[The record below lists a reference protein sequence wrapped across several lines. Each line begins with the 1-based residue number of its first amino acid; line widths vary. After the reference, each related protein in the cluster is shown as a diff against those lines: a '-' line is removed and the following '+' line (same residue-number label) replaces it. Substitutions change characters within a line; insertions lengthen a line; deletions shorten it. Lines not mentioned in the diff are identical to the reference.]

1 MLKKGAT
8 PAMDAAPCC
17 FIQDSPTLRD
27 LNGLGDLLL
36 RLHLRH
42 GDGQDAVLH
51 LGRDL
56 IFHDIIRQRVVLL
69 VVRVAVI
76 DNVASPVEELTA
88 QIVMML
94 VLMFVLGL
102 VLDGDGEVA
111 LVVDA
116 YTTIFFFDAW
126 SCKFH
131 RVGLLTL
138 LDIDCG
144 CCSVGTFEAPC

>member
-1 MLKKGAT
+1 
-8 PAMDAAPCC
+8 MDAAPCC

-42 GDGQDAVLH
+42 SDGQDAVLH

-56 IFHDIIRQRVVLL
+56 IFHDIIRQRVALL
-69 VVRVAVI
+69 VVRIA
-76 DNVASPVEELTA
+76 ELAA

-94 VLMFVLGL
+94 VLMLVLGL
-102 VLDGDGEVA
+102 VLDGDGQVA

-116 YTTIFFFDAW
+116 DSAIFFLNAW

-138 LDIDCG
+138 FDIDCG
-144 CCSVGTFEAPC
+144 CCTVGTFEAP

>member
-1 MLKKGAT
+1 
-8 PAMDAAPCC
+8 MDAAPCC
-17 FIQDSPTLRD
+17 FIQDSPSLRD
-27 LNGLGDLLL
+27 LDGLGDLLL

-56 IFHDIIRQRVVLL
+56 IFHDIIRQRVALL
-69 VVRVAVI
+69 VVRVA
-76 DNVASPVEELTA
+76 ELAA

-94 VLMFVLGL
+94 VLMLVFGL

-116 YTTIFFFDAW
+116 HSAIFFLNAW

-138 LDIDCG
+138 LDIDCR
-144 CCSVGTFEAPC
+144 CCTVGTFEAP

>member
-1 MLKKGAT
+1 
-8 PAMDAAPCC
+8 MDAAPCC

-56 IFHDIIRQRVVLL
+56 VFHDIIRQRVVLL
-69 VVRVAVI
+69 VVRVTAL
-76 DNVASPVEELTA
+76 DLGRFACKELAA
-88 QIVMML
+88 QIVVVL
-94 VLMFVLGL
+94 VLMLVLGL
-102 VLDGDGEVA
+102 VLDGDGQVA
-111 LVVDA
+111 LVIDTDSA
-116 YTTIFFFDAW
+116 IFFLNARGCQHQDISRF
-126 SCKFH
+126 
-131 RVGLLTL
+131 TL

-144 CCSVGTFEAPC
+144 CCTVGTFEAPC

>member
-1 MLKKGAT
+1 
-8 PAMDAAPCC
+8 MDAAPCC
-17 FIQDSPTLRD
+17 YIQDNPTLRD
-27 LNGLGDLLL
+27 LDGLGDLLL

-56 IFHDIIRQRVVLL
+56 VFHDIIRQRVVLL
-69 VVRVAVI
+69 VVRVA
-76 DNVASPVEELTA
+76 ELAA
-88 QIVMML
+88 QIVMMF
-94 VLMFVLGL
+94 VLMLVFGL

-116 YTTIFFFDAW
+116 YSAIFFLNAW
-126 SCKFH
+126 GCKLH

-144 CCSVGTFEAPC
+144 CCTVGTFEAP

>member
-1 MLKKGAT
+1 MDAAPCCFIQDSPLRKGAT
-8 PAMDAAPCC
+8 SAVDAAPCC

-56 IFHDIIRQRVVLL
+56 ILHHIIRQRVALL
-69 VVRVAVI
+69 VVRVA
-76 DNVASPVEELTA
+76 ELAA
-88 QIVMML
+88 QIVMVLVLML
-94 VLMFVLGL
+94 VLLF

-111 LVVDA
+111 FVIDGHTA
-116 YTTIFFFDAW
+116 IFFLNARAH
-126 SCKFH
+126 S
-131 RVGLLTL
+131 
-138 LDIDCG
+138 
-144 CCSVGTFEAPC
+144 P

>member
-1 MLKKGAT
+1 MLL
-8 PAMDAAPCC
+8 PAVLFKMNP
-17 FIQDSPTLRD
+17 SLRD
-27 LNGLGDLLL
+27 LNGLLNLLL
-36 RLHLRH
+36 RLGLRH

-56 IFHDIIRQRVVLL
+56 VFHDIIRQRVALL
-69 VVRVAVI
+69 VVRVA
-76 DNVASPVEELTA
+76 ELAA

-94 VLMFVLGL
+94 VLMLVFGL

-116 YTTIFFFDAW
+116 YSAIFFLDARG
-126 SCKFH
+126 CKFH
-131 RVGLLTL
+131 GVGLLIL

-144 CCSVGTFEAPC
+144 CCTVGGKAERV